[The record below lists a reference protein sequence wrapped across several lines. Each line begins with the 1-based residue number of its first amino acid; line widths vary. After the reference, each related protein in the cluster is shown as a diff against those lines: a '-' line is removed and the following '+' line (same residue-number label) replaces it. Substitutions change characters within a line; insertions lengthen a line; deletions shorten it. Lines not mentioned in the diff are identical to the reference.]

1 MQNVLD
7 RFTSRKFLLSIAGV
21 VLVIIVPEYADSIV
35 QIVGMFVG
43 AEGVRDLA
51 EAVRKNK

>member
-1 MQNVLD
+1 MQTVLD

-43 AEGVRDLA
+43 AEGVKDLA

>member
-1 MQNVLD
+1 MQNIIE
-7 RFTSRKFLLSIAGV
+7 RFTSRKFLLSVAGV